1 MTRLRPWLTHV
12 VSISLLAIAAIA
24 AAVLAGFDGWH
35 YYRLPLDERSF
46 AAANRWL
53 RPSAPIGHLLGIIGL
68 LLMLVPVVYAIRKKV
83 RALRDLG
90 SMQTWLNVHIFA
102 GIVGPACVTLHTS
115 FKFNGIVSVAYWS
128 MVAVVLSGFV
138 GRYLY
143 AQIPRSLRGQELTK
157 SELDKRALV
166 LSDRLAAAQLTPIAL
181 ARISEF
187 ERAVHPPDR
196 PSYASLFFGE
206 WTMLRAI
213 ARLQRSDVAAVPLY
227 AEAVALITERAVLMR
242 RIAYLQK
249 TKRLF
254 DAWHVFHMP
263 LVYIMFIIVLMH
275 VGITLYMGYVPFRS

>member
-1 MTRLRPWLTHV
+1 MTRIRPWLTHV
-12 VSISLLAIAAIA
+12 VSISLLTIAVVT
-24 AAVLAGFDGWH
+24 AVVLVGFDGWT

-53 RPSAPIGHLLGIIGL
+53 RPSAPIGHLLGITGL
-68 LLMLVPVVYAIRKKV
+68 LLMLVPVCYAVRKKV

-90 SMQTWLNVHIFA
+90 SMPAWLNVHIFA

-138 GRYLY
+138 GRYLH
-143 AQIPRSLRGQELTK
+143 ALIPRSLRGQELTK
-157 SELDKRALV
+157 AELDRRAVV
-166 LSDRLAAAQLTPIAL
+166 LSEQLAAARLPSLAL
-181 ARISEF
+181 ARIADF

-213 ARLQRSDVAAVPLY
+213 ARLQRSEASGALY
-227 AEAVALITERAVLMR
+227 ADAVALITERAILMR

-249 TKRLF
+249 ARRLF

-275 VGITLYMGYVPFRS
+275 VAITLYMGYVPFRS